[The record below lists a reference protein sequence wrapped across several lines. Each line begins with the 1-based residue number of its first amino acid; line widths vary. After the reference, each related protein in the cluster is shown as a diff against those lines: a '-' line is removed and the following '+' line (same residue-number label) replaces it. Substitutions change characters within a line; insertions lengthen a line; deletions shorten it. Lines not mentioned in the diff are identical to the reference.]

1 MMSWFIQHGRALR
14 NALTRLS
21 RSPVGSVLAILVIG
35 ATLCLPVGLYHVIN
49 EAGTLGRSAL
59 HEPHITIFMA
69 QDADLATVRGTW
81 DTLQAHRGVQSVRYI
96 SSEEA
101 LTEMKAAPGLA
112 EALSVLDKNPLPH
125 TFVVTAKSADPNQLE
140 ALRQEFSGWAK
151 VERVQLDSEW
161 AHRLAALLVFGQHLV
176 MGVALVMGLALWAV
190 IVNTVRL
197 QILSARDELEVS
209 HLMGATRTTIR
220 RPFLYFGFLQGLLGA
235 AAALGLATLGIHL
248 LNGLLTDLTP
258 LFGLDFHLQPFALKE
273 LLLCEAITGILGW
286 IAAYVSVTAYLPR
299 SR

>member
-14 NALTRLS
+14 NALARLS
-21 RSPVGSVLAILVIG
+21 RSPVGSVLAILVMG

-49 EAGTLGRSAL
+49 EAGALGRSAL
-59 HEPHITIFMA
+59 HEPHITLFMA

-81 DTLQAHRGVQSVRYI
+81 DALQAQRGVQSVRYI

-101 LTEMKAAPGLA
+101 LAEMKAAPGLA
-112 EALSVLDKNPLPH
+112 DALSMLDKNPLPH
-125 TFVVTAKSADPNQLE
+125 TFVVTAKSAAPDQLE

-161 AHRLAALLVFGQHLV
+161 ARRLAALLVFGQRLV
-176 MGVALVMGLALWAV
+176 AGVALVMGLALLTV

-235 AAALGLATLGIHL
+235 AAALALTALGLHL
-248 LNGLLTDLTP
+248 LNGQLASLTP
-258 LFGLDFHLQPFALKE
+258 LFGLDFHLQPLTLKE
-273 LLLCEAITGILGW
+273 LLLCEAITGTLGW
-286 IAAYVSVTAYLPR
+286 IASFVSVTAYLPR